1 MFRNHHSNYVARF
14 FILAIWAHKIL
25 ANKHKKEHKI
35 FQKKLVQT
43 TDLLILMLFT
53 KHFSN

>member
-14 FILAIWAHKIL
+14 FILAIWAHKTL

-35 FQKKLVQT
+35 FQKKLGQT
-43 TDLLILMLFT
+43 TDLLILM
-53 KHFSN
+53 